1 MGRHQMTGKRRS
13 QQADLLVRVAT
24 NQEENMSKTP
34 AKVAA
39 EAAETTFS
47 AFETKSVEQLFDT
60 TKVTDQ
66 FRAFT
71 EKGVEQSKE
80 AYEKLKAGAEEA
92 QKALET
98 TYETAKSVGGD
109 LSLKSIAALRAN
121 VTAGF
126 DHLEA
131 LVGAKSFSEVIEL
144 QTAYLRKRVEMTVE
158 QAKDMLATASK
169 AVEDVSKPVKSIF
182 EKALKELK
190 VA

>member
-1 MGRHQMTGKRRS
+1 
-13 QQADLLVRVAT
+13 
-24 NQEENMSKTP
+24 MSKTP

-39 EAAETTFS
+39 EATDTVFS
-47 AFETKSVEQLFDT
+47 AFETKNVAQLFDT

-66 FRAFT
+66 FRSFT

-80 AYEKLKAGAEEA
+80 AYEKLKSGAEEA

-98 TYETAKSVGGD
+98 TYETVKTVGGD
-109 LSLKSIAALRAN
+109 LSMKSIAAMRAN

-131 LVGAKSFSEVIEL
+131 LVGAKSFAEVIEL

-158 QAKDMLATASK
+158 QAKDMQAVATK
-169 AVEDVSKPVKSIF
+169 AAEDVSKPVKTMF
-182 EKALKELK
+182 EKAMKELK